1 MKLLTAC
8 LFVLCGALAGFSA
21 DVSVCPPWEIT
32 VVDEAGKPLA
42 GCAVAQEWGCTFK
55 AGYVGAA
62 ANAVTDSKGQVVFPA
77 RLVTSPP
84 PPASRWKRILRALD
98 GKEDPQHAATVLI
111 SKPGHR
117 YEWIWHRDPGVVATR
132 EGLRLR
138 LVLKAEK
145 PG

>member
-1 MKLLTAC
+1 MMKFLLSLA
-8 LFVLCGALAGFSA
+8 LLALALP
-21 DVSVCPPWEIT
+21 SVRAAEVLACPAWEIT
-32 VVDEAGKPLA
+32 VVDEALRPLA

-55 AGYVGAA
+55 SGYVGAT
-62 ANAVTDSKGQVVFPA
+62 ANAVTDAQGQVSFPA
-77 RLVTSPP
+77 RLVSSP

-98 GKEDPQHAATVLI
+98 GKEDPQPGATILI

-117 YEWIWHRDPGVVATR
+117 YEWIWRRDPGVIAGR
-132 EGLRLR
+132 DGLRLR